1 MSLINQMLRDLD
13 ARHASDA
20 ATLMPHQVR
29 ALPAGRQDIHRLL
42 LLVLMVLAG
51 GVVAALGIDAWRSA
65 KPVDASATPGAGPGT
80 AAEQTASSPGMP
92 VETLE
97 GEWLASLPTL
107 AEVQQSGNFGLR
119 LDRTLKLTGVSG
131 SMPVAAT
138 GKKPAAET
146 AAKQPEEVRLEAK
159 AAGATE
165 AAEEKVPPQ
174 KTSSKEDAAAPVS
187 PMPANETE
195 APARIEKTD
204 RGEPGSEILRK
215 AIQLY
220 RQGRTSDA
228 ISRLQQGLREMPRQ
242 TALRQTLLGIYIE
255 QGQLD
260 DALVLLK
267 DSLGL
272 LPERADWAMTAARI
286 QVERGRPA
294 DAWETLQRHQSSAG
308 RNADYQGFAAVLLQH
323 LKKPREAAQYYRAA
337 LRLKPQEA
345 RWWYALGS
353 VLEADGQ
360 LAEARDAWLR
370 AQAIGGLP
378 PSLADSLERKLRP

>member
-1 MSLINQMLRDLD
+1 
-13 ARHASDA
+13 
-20 ATLMPHQVR
+20 MP
-29 ALPAGRQDIHRLL
+29 L
-42 LLVLMVLAG
+42 
-51 GVVAALGIDAWRSA
+51 
-65 KPVDASATPGAGPGT
+65 
-80 AAEQTASSPGMP
+80 
-92 VETLE
+92 ETLE

-107 AEVQQSGNFGLR
+107 AEVQQSGHFGLR
-119 LDRTLKLTGVSG
+119 LDRTLSLTGAPR

-138 GKKPAAET
+138 GKKSAAET
-146 AAKQPEEVRLEAK
+146 AATQ
-159 AAGATE
+159 
-165 AAEEKVPPQ
+165 AAEARVEARAAEAEEEKLPPQ
-174 KTSSKEDAAAPVS
+174 KMSSKEETEVSVS

-195 APARIEKTD
+195 VAAKIEKTD
-204 RGEPGSEILRK
+204 RGEPGSETLRK

-228 ISRLQQGLREMPRQ
+228 ISRLQQGLREIPRQ
-242 TALRQTLLGIYIE
+242 TALRQVLLSIYIE

-267 DSLGL
+267 DGLGL
-272 LPERADWAMTAARI
+272 LPERADWAMTAARN

-294 DAWETLQRHQSSAG
+294 DAWETLQRHQASAG

-337 LRLKPQEA
+337 LRLRPQEA

-360 LAEARDAWLR
+360 SAEARDAWLR

-378 PSLADSLERKLRP
+378 PSLAEALERKLRP

>member
-13 ARHASDA
+13 ARHASDT

-29 ALPAGRQDIHRLL
+29 ALPVGRQGIQRT
-42 LLVLMVLAG
+42 LVLALMVLVG

-65 KPVDASATPGAGPGT
+65 KPAEISATPSAGA
-80 AAEQTASSPGMP
+80 AAEQTASSSGMP
-92 VETLE
+92 LETLE

-107 AEVQQSGNFGLR
+107 AEVQQSGHFGLR
-119 LDRTLKLTGVSG
+119 LDRTLSLTGAPR

-146 AAKQPEEVRLEAK
+146 AATQ
-159 AAGATE
+159 
-165 AAEEKVPPQ
+165 AAEARVEARAAEAEEEKLPPQ
-174 KTSSKEDAAAPVS
+174 KMSSKEETEVSVS

-195 APARIEKTD
+195 VAAKIEKTD
-204 RGEPGSEILRK
+204 RGEPGSETLRK

-242 TALRQTLLGIYIE
+242 TALRQVLLSIYIE

-267 DSLGL
+267 DGLGL

-294 DAWETLQRHQSSAG
+294 DAWETLQRHQASAG

-337 LRLKPQEA
+337 LRLRPQEA

-360 LAEARDAWLR
+360 SAEARDAWLR

-378 PSLADSLERKLRP
+378 PSLAEALERKLRP